1 MLTNYNNNTNT
12 LLNMRT
18 DRELKI
24 GEVVLTAIITLYT
37 KALLTVSR
45 RESSTDGAVMKIL
58 QFGRIHNPLT
68 RSLKHQQL
76 RSYALKCIL
85 K

>member
-58 QFGRIHNPLT
+58 QFGRIHNSLT
-68 RSLKHQQL
+68 RSPKH
-76 RSYALKCIL
+76 
-85 K
+85 